1 MFVNI
6 SNHPSSFWSD
16 IQLGKARLYGMIV
29 DIPFPA
35 ISATAN
41 EESVS
46 SLADEY
52 AEKIISRFNPKEDV
66 CHVMGELCFCFILIR
81 RLQEAGFRCVAS
93 TSERM
98 VQEYEHG
105 YKQVLFDFVRFR
117 EYEDLNK

>member
-6 SNHPSSFWSD
+6 SNHPSCFWSD
-16 IQLGKARLYGMIV
+16 IQLGEAMLYGGIV
-29 DIPFPA
+29 DIPFPV
-35 ISATAN
+35 ISATAD

-52 AEKIISRFNPKEDV
+52 AKKIILRFNPQNDV
-66 CHVMGELCFCFILIR
+66 CHVMGELNFCFILIR
-81 RLQEAGFRCVAS
+81 RLQQAGFRCVAS

-105 YKQVLFDFVRFR
+105 CKQVLFDFVRFR